1 MSDAS
6 LCNVSAGGAKLF
18 RSGAK
23 LTNEVSGALILAM
36 PMGDRRR
43 WICELRK
50 AQRPTKLLVPGFASG
65 THSYDDRLND
75 FRFFSPPP
83 QGLKRRVR
91 CTSTASLVVAP
102 WPPFRSNP
110 PYCPL
115 HISQ

>member
-43 WICELRK
+43 RICELQK

-65 THSYDDRLND
+65 THSYDNLIKAGM
-75 FRFFSPPP
+75 S
-83 QGLKRRVR
+83 
-91 CTSTASLVVAP
+91 ASKCHRNRDVSLQRNNYKMSV
-102 WPPFRSNP
+102 
-110 PYCPL
+110 
-115 HISQ
+115 HK

>member
-43 WICELRK
+43 RICELRK

-65 THSYDDRLND
+65 THSYDELHGVFEHR
-75 FRFFSPPP
+75 S
-83 QGLKRRVR
+83 VY
-91 CTSTASLVVAP
+91 TSSNTCKFDVSSFAP
-102 WPPFRSNP
+102 YS
-110 PYCPL
+110 
-115 HISQ
+115 

>member
-43 WICELRK
+43 RICELRK

-65 THSYDDRLND
+65 THSYDDLCHIIRRLIAEI
-75 FRFFSPPP
+75 RSPLP
-83 QGLKRRVR
+83 R
-91 CTSTASLVVAP
+91 AP
-102 WPPFRSNP
+102 TFN
-110 PYCPL
+110 
-115 HISQ
+115 